1 MAAGNA
7 VIGALRVVIGAD
19 TAALETGLKGA
30 AVKLG
35 AFAGVGIA
43 AGEAFARG
51 LGNALKG
58 LANAIPQTINDFD
71 NLSKTSQKIGVPV
84 DQLAALQHA
93 AQLSDV
99 SSESLTK
106 GLGKLARSAVDAA
119 QGSTTAVAAYQALG
133 VSFRDA
139 NGQIKPVG
147 ELLPDIADKF
157 ASMKDGSAKTA
168 LSMQIFG
175 KAGADLIPLLNG
187 GSAGLNEMTAE
198 AKALGL
204 VISGDTA
211 VTAENFNDNLTR
223 LGGVIR
229 GVVVQVT
236 ANILPALAQFSQYLI
251 DTAKNSGFLQT
262 ASSILTT
269 AFNGVAR
276 ALIILFDNAKPIAQL
291 FALWVGSGILVS
303 VGSAAISVGLAFIK
317 LTAVTRTLG
326 LTMAAFEAI
335 RAISTKGLLLIAG
348 IVALAS
354 GAFDDFGGKVKSLGN
369 LVANL
374 LPEGAGEAATKI
386 LTALGLNLEGLT
398 KDLKSWNAESGK
410 SGGGLFNPNI
420 IKTTKDQLESF
431 IASQYKSIAA
441 TEAQA
446 ATVGKSAAEQQRMKL
461 TAEAMTI
468 AQQNNIPITEAMR
481 QKIAALGDAA
491 YAAQLKLQGA
501 QLTQQVMTPAEQYQ
515 QKLALQQ
522 QLFDAGVISAETYGR
537 AQRQASVEAGTAWD
551 IAGASIAGSFQQIA
565 GAFGKQSKTMAT
577 IAKAAGIVQATIS
590 MFTGAA
596 KALELPFPANL
607 AAMATVLGQGA
618 SLVASIK
625 GTQVPKFATGGSMK
639 IGGVGGIDSQR
650 VAFDASPGEIV
661 EVKKNPYGGAS
672 SEGGG
677 FREIRVRDLNLRPVW
692 SLDNVRDLID
702 RINDAVGDGARLKI
716 VTA

>member
-7 VIGALRVVIGAD
+7 VIGALRVVLGAD
-19 TAALETGLKGA
+19 SAALEKGFKDARDSAGKFASGLSSTLKVATAAMASAAGVMAIAIKGA
-30 AVKLG
+30 LNEADDLG
-35 AFAGVGIA
+35 KMA
-43 AGEAFARG
+43 
-51 LGNALKG
+51 
-58 LANAIPQTINDFD
+58 
-71 NLSKTSQKIGVPV
+71 QKIGVPIEE
-84 DQLAALQHA
+84 LSGLKYAAD
-93 AQLSDV
+93 LSGV
-99 SSESLTK
+99 SIESLEK
-106 GLGKLARSAVDAA
+106 GLGRLSRNLVEGA
-119 QGSTTAVAAYQALG
+119 QGLQTPVRAFQALG
-133 VSFRDA
+133 IEIRNADGSIKTV
-139 NGQIKPVG
+139 GQALP
-147 ELLPDIADKF
+147 ELADKF
-157 ASMKDGSAKTA
+157 TKMRDGPEKTA
-168 LSMQIFG
+168 LSMQLLG
-175 KAGADLIPLLNG
+175 RAGADLIPLLNSG
-187 GSAGLNEMTAE
+187 AAGIKQMTDEAAELGLIIDDKTYRAAE
-198 AKALGL
+198 A
-204 VISGDTA
+204 
-211 VTAENFNDNLTR
+211 FNDNLTR
-223 LGGVIR
+223 MSRIFKGIVT
-229 GVVVQVT
+229 QVT
-236 ANILPALAQFSQYLI
+236 AEMAPAFYKLSEDLLSVG
-251 DTAKNSGFLQT
+251 KNSDF
-262 ASSILTT
+262 
-269 AFNGVAR
+269 
-276 ALIILFDNAKPIAQL
+276 AKTSAD
-291 FALWVGSGILVS
+291 GLVT
-303 VGSAAISVGLAFIK
+303 VIKGAISVA
-317 LTAVTRTLG
+317 LTAG
-326 LTMAAFEAI
+326 LTFQRLGAEVNALWQVLMAPDWASMKAAWSNYLAAGEE
-335 RAISTKGLLLIAG
+335 TKTRFAGLKDYL
-348 IVALAS
+348 
-354 GAFDDFGGKVKSLGN
+354 GKFWSDVGK
-369 LVANL
+369 
-374 LPEGAGEAATKI
+374 LPETMSKPAAASAPT
-386 LTALGLNLEGLT
+386 
-398 KDLKSWNAESGK
+398 
-410 SGGGLFNPNI
+410 I
-420 IKTTKDQLESF
+420 IKTTKDALESF
-431 IASQYKSIAA
+431 IASQYKHIAA
-441 TEAQA
+441 TNAQA
-446 ATVGKSAAEQQRMKL
+446 QSVGLSTAEQERMKV
-461 TAEAMTI
+461 TAQAIAT
-468 AQQNNIPITEAMR
+468 AQQANIPITAAMT
-481 QKIAALGDAA
+481 QKITELGNAA